1 MIVTKKEHVLSS
13 IPFKRL
19 SCKKE
24 RVKRKMRDHSFN
36 EHQFFMIYHE
46 YAESAIFI
54 DDFMH
59 AQQRHLDLLR
69 LQFHATAALVY

>member
-1 MIVTKKEHVLSS
+1 
-13 IPFKRL
+13 
-19 SCKKE
+19 
-24 RVKRKMRDHSFN
+24 MRDHSFN

>member
-1 MIVTKKEHVLSS
+1 
-13 IPFKRL
+13 
-19 SCKKE
+19 
-24 RVKRKMRDHSFN
+24 MRDHSFN

-59 AQQRHLDLLR
+59 AQQRHLDLLCGSNSTPR
-69 LQFHATAALVY
+69 LRLYINIIWYMYCVFQPRLALCISSQSR

>member
-1 MIVTKKEHVLSS
+1 
-13 IPFKRL
+13 
-19 SCKKE
+19 
-24 RVKRKMRDHSFN
+24 MRDHSFN

-59 AQQRHLDLLR
+59 AQQRHLDLLCGSNSTPR
-69 LQFHATAALVY
+69 LRLYINII